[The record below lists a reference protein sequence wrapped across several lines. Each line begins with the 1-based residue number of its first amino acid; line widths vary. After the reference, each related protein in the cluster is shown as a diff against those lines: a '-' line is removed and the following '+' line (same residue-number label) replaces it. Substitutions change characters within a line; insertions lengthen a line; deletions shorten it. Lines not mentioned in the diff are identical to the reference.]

1 MAVDIQKLLPQR
13 PVENRTIVLLSD
25 TSIIKVGDRKKEK
38 YAEVTEK
45 IDTATK
51 LLAGTLAEEKKRIN
65 DERRKKAK
73 ESRSGQEADLEKGKK
88 KKSEKDLTVKKPKMS
103 FLDRIKKF
111 INNIIFGFL
120 LIKLVDYAPVLVP
133 IAKGLA
139 ATVKFVVDIAGK
151 ILNSLVT
158 LVDWGY
164 KAYDWTRGAI
174 KNIGGEKAAE
184 NFDKLAGALNKFLN
198 IALIVGMATMDGGGS
213 NLPGGKPQTGIQGL
227 KNQAGRVTRGG
238 TTAGAARR
246 YASRYGRDAAVRRFG
261 ADAVKSLGGKYGRSA
276 ITNFGRDALVKTLGG
291 RGAAKTVKF
300 AAGILKPIVKNVPLI
315 GGIVEFILSWISG
328 DPVGKAAF
336 KGVGSG
342 LGTWAGGALGTL
354 IGGPVGT
361 AVGMFVGS
369 QGGSALG
376 GLLYDAIF
384 SKKEP
389 KAEVEGRSEGGLSSR
404 TIGGEKKNIGV
415 TVKEDTQRKP
425 DQVKIKGKEEI
436 STDYSKIDYFG
447 PMLAV
452 SNKML
457 LGEQIT
463 PRDYESIGQ
472 GFTNLYL
479 DGIEDGEIKG
489 KSGIKEWVTSSM
501 EKEVEKNKETLKK
514 VESESET
521 EDEEDE
527 DTPSTPE
534 GLIAEYLKT
543 KLGIKPPKPKTKST
557 AGTGTVAGDRDSATG
572 ELMDANVSGT
582 ELDLFQRLVIAESG
596 GEGPVGMALVARSVL
611 NRAGLI
617 QSGKASTGTFL
628 ANDSS
633 ITGVIMGR
641 GQYQPIS
648 DGSINT
654 PRTDAQMA
662 TALEAIKTAQNVD
675 KLRGILKSEGYDD
688 DKVTKM
694 LAATGF
700 RTGSAFNDPSQ
711 NVNVTQHK
719 NHFFNTAGN
728 EGLLIVGGSIADAQA
743 PSADIQDDIK
753 PGRDKK
759 LYLHWTAGGYEGTAG
774 GYHTV
779 ITGDGKVHRKIDYN
793 KTGEHTE
800 SRNQNS
806 VGLAVAAMREVPKG
820 SGKYTDW
827 PKPVQI
833 DRLVE
838 ESAKITKAWG
848 WKPSDINIKKVM
860 THGEAGSGKDGY
872 LPAVSKKPYNYGP
885 KVWGGD
891 GSRWDLDMLSPSD
904 KIGDGGQKLR
914 SMIKAKYA
922 MGGKTK
928 PGPHLAM
935 VGEEGTEFVIDHDSF
950 KAIEQAAPGFL
961 DLLNKAEG
969 KKAADLLMNYTS
981 YNDPTGG
988 ETIVMSKTK
997 VRQIVA
1003 PYSGSTSTRYV
1014 PMGGGSSNNETLDY
1028 YG

>member
-13 PVENRTIVLLSD
+13 PVANRTIVLLSD
-25 TSIIKVGDRKKEK
+25 TSIIKVGDRKKDK

-65 DERRKKAK
+65 DERREKEK
-73 ESRSGQEADLEKGKK
+73 ESRAGQEADLEKGKK
-88 KKSEKDLTVKKPKMS
+88 KKSERDLTVKKPKMS

-111 INNIIFGFL
+111 INDIIFGFL

-133 IAKGLA
+133 IAKGIA
-139 ATVKFVVDIAGK
+139 ATVKFIVDIAGK
-151 ILNSLVT
+151 ILNSLIT

-174 KNIGGEKAAE
+174 KTLGGEEAAE
-184 NFDKLAGALNKFLN
+184 NFDKLSGALNKFLN
-198 IALIVGMATMDGGGS
+198 AALIVAMASSGAMGGDKPTK
-213 NLPGGKPQTGIQGL
+213 PG
-227 KNQAGRVTRGG
+227 AGRPTARARTAASTKAARVRYARRFGG
-238 TTAGAARR
+238 DAARR
-246 YASRYGRDAAVRRFG
+246 RFKGNVAGRGFSAAVAKRTPQALKTIFKPLKPFLKRIPFI
-261 ADAVKSLGGKYGRSA
+261 GGLIDFA
-276 ITNFGRDALVKTLGG
+276 INYF
-291 RGAAKTVKF
+291 
-300 AAGILKPIVKNVPLI
+300 ILKEPL
-315 GGIVEFILSWISG
+315 
-328 DPVGKAAF
+328 GKAAF
-336 KGVGSG
+336 KAIGS
-342 LGTWAGGALGTL
+342 TIVAGIGAAIGSVIPGPGTL
-354 IGGPVGT
+354 VG
-361 AVGMFVGS
+361 A
-369 QGGSALG
+369 ALG
-376 GLLYDAIF
+376 GMAGDALADTIYDMIF
-384 SKKEP
+384 KKEKP
-389 KAEVEGRSEGGLSSR
+389 KESKVEGKAEGGISSR
-404 TIGGEKKNIGV
+404 TIGGEREDIGV

-425 DQVKIKGKEEI
+425 DLVKIKGKEEL
-436 STDYSKIDYFG
+436 SNDYSKVDYFG

-452 SNKML
+452 SNKMI
-457 LGEQIT
+457 LGEQIS

-479 DGIEDGEIKG
+479 DGMEDGEIKG
-489 KSGIKEWVTSSM
+489 KSGIKDWVTSSM
-501 EKEVEKNKETLKK
+501 EKEVEKNKDTLKK

-527 DTPSTPE
+527 ETPTTAE
-534 GLIAEYLKT
+534 GLIANYLKV
-543 KLGIKPPKPKTKST
+543 KLGIKPKPKTKTT

-572 ELMDANVSGT
+572 ALMDANIAGT
-582 ELDLFQRLVIAESG
+582 ELDLFQRLVLAESI

-648 DGSINT
+648 DGSINKT
-654 PRTDAQMA
+654 RTDAQMA

-688 DKVTKM
+688 STVTKM

-700 RTGSAFNDPSQ
+700 RTGSAFRDASQ
-711 NVNVTQHK
+711 QVNVTQHG

-728 EGLLIVGGSIADAQA
+728 TGLLIVGGSIADAQA

-759 LYLHWTAGGYEGTAG
+759 LYLHWTAGGYNDPIG
-774 GYHTV
+774 GYHSV

-793 KTGEHTE
+793 KPGNHTE

-848 WKPSDINIKKVM
+848 WKPSDININKVM

-872 LPAVSKKPYNYGP
+872 LPAVSRRPYNYGP
-885 KVWGGD
+885 TVWGGD
-891 GSRWDLDMLSPSD
+891 GSRWDLDMLSPSQ
-904 KIGDGGQKLR
+904 KIGDGGRQIR

-1003 PYSGSTSTRYV
+1003 PYGGKTSTRYV

>member
-13 PVENRTIVLLSD
+13 PVANRTIVLLSD
-25 TSIIKVGDRKKEK
+25 TSIIKVGDRKKDK

-65 DERRKKAK
+65 DERREKEK
-73 ESRSGQEADLEKGKK
+73 ESRAGQEADLEKGKK
-88 KKSEKDLTVKKPKMS
+88 KKSERDLTVKKPKMS

-111 INNIIFGFL
+111 INDIIFGFL

-133 IAKGLA
+133 IAKGIA
-139 ATVKFVVDIAGK
+139 ATVKFIVDIAGK
-151 ILNSLVT
+151 ILNSLIT

-174 KNIGGEKAAE
+174 KTLGGEEAAE
-184 NFDKLAGALNKFLN
+184 NFDKLSGALNKFLN
-198 IALIVGMATMDGGGS
+198 AALIVAMASSGAMGGDKPTK
-213 NLPGGKPQTGIQGL
+213 PG
-227 KNQAGRVTRGG
+227 AGRPTARARTAASTKAARVRYARRFGG
-238 TTAGAARR
+238 DAARR
-246 YASRYGRDAAVRRFG
+246 RFKGNVAGRGFSAAVAKRTPQALKTIFKPLKPFLKRIPFI
-261 ADAVKSLGGKYGRSA
+261 GGLIDFA
-276 ITNFGRDALVKTLGG
+276 INYF
-291 RGAAKTVKF
+291 
-300 AAGILKPIVKNVPLI
+300 ILKEPL
-315 GGIVEFILSWISG
+315 
-328 DPVGKAAF
+328 GKAAF
-336 KGVGSG
+336 KAIGS
-342 LGTWAGGALGTL
+342 TIVAGIGAAIGSVIPGPGTL
-354 IGGPVGT
+354 VG
-361 AVGMFVGS
+361 A
-369 QGGSALG
+369 ALG
-376 GLLYDAIF
+376 GMAGDALADTIYDMIF
-384 SKKEP
+384 KKEKP
-389 KAEVEGRSEGGLSSR
+389 KESKVEGKAEGGISSR
-404 TIGGEKKNIGV
+404 TIGGEREDIGV

-425 DQVKIKGKEEI
+425 DLVKIKGKEEL
-436 STDYSKIDYFG
+436 SNDYSKVDYFG

-452 SNKML
+452 SNKMI
-457 LGEQIT
+457 LGEQIS

-479 DGIEDGEIKG
+479 DGMEDGEIKG
-489 KSGIKEWVTSSM
+489 KSGIKDWVTSSM
-501 EKEVEKNKETLKK
+501 EKEVEKNKDTLKK

-527 DTPSTPE
+527 ETPTTAE
-534 GLIAEYLKT
+534 GLIANYLKV
-543 KLGIKPPKPKTKST
+543 KLGIKPKPKTKTT

-572 ELMDANVSGT
+572 ALMDANIAGT
-582 ELDLFQRLVIAESG
+582 ELDLFQRLVLAESI

-648 DGSINT
+648 DGSINKT
-654 PRTDAQMA
+654 RTDAQMA

-688 DKVTKM
+688 STVTKM

-700 RTGSAFNDPSQ
+700 RTGSAFRDASQ
-711 NVNVTQHK
+711 QVNVTQHG

-728 EGLLIVGGSIADAQA
+728 TGLLIVGGSIADAQA

-759 LYLHWTAGGYEGTAG
+759 LYLHWTAGGYNDPIG
-774 GYHTV
+774 GYHSV

-793 KTGEHTE
+793 KTGNHTE

-848 WKPSDINIKKVM
+848 WKPSDININKVM

-872 LPAVSKKPYNYGP
+872 LPAVSRRPYNYGP
-885 KVWGGD
+885 TVWGGD
-891 GSRWDLDMLSPSD
+891 GSRWDLDMLSPSQ
-904 KIGDGGQKLR
+904 KIGDGGRQIR

-1003 PYSGSTSTRYV
+1003 PYGGKTSTRYV